1 MILLTLISLN
11 AQAEAPPRYSVG
23 LQVALAKDLP
33 DRVEHSESAEFLIG
47 PAFIIPARMSVLDGL
62 LHLRAGLEIHTA
74 AGMDRLTWV
83 DGETTFYKDEQEAR
97 LWAAH
102 LLLGPEVRAPTGE
115 GSPVSPY
122 LSVGLGPGRVRTT
135 HPLELETAG
144 LLAEPVDADSPASDF
159 LARTRQW
166 VPSVG
171 AQGGIRV
178 DFGSVAAELEA
189 GYTVSFVSEAPLSN
203 TDEAYEVHREAYGL
217 DVFRLGLGFSL
228 PF

>member
-1 MILLTLISLN
+1 MYLLTLLSLT
-11 AQAEAPPRYSVG
+11 AHAEAPTRYSVG
-23 LQVALAKDLP
+23 LQVAVAKDLP
-33 DRVEHSESAEFLIG
+33 DRVERSESAEFLIG
-47 PAFIIPARMSVLDGL
+47 PAFVIPARMSLLDGL

-74 AGMDRLTWV
+74 AGTDRLTWV
-83 DGETTFYKDEQEAR
+83 DGQTTFYKDEQAAR
-97 LWAAH
+97 LWSGH

-122 LSVGLGPGRVRTT
+122 LAVGLGPGRVRVT
-135 HPLELETAG
+135 HPLEMETAE
-144 LLAEPVDADSPASDF
+144 LLAESVDDSSPAEDF
-159 LARTRQW
+159 LARSRQW

-178 DFGSVAAELEA
+178 DFGGVAGELEA

-203 TDEAYEVHREAYGL
+203 TDEAYKVHREAYGL
-217 DVFRLGLGFSL
+217 DVFRLGLGVSL